1 MKKSNNEFD
10 IKIIDELFT
19 ILVDNPL
26 QKSSRLNEF
35 KKIHGDDKVMKILNE
50 IRNFCDI
57 KQSCHTDT
65 LIKIKYE
72 VLSKMVQEERNLKL
86 NNLLNNG

>member
-1 MKKSNNEFD
+1 MQ
-10 IKIIDELFT
+10 IKNAQFVDELLS

-26 QKSSRLNEF
+26 QKSNRLKEF

-50 IRNFCDI
+50 IRHFCDI
-57 KQSCHTDT
+57 KQSCHTDI
-65 LIKIKYE
+65 LIQIKYE
-72 VLSKMVQEERNLKL
+72 VLSKMIQEERNLKL